1 MKNRHFAN
9 FHIAGF
15 TYNDGI
21 DVFENL
27 KIGTPVTLVAEPE
40 NGFDPNAVAIYFN
53 EFKLGFVPKS
63 ENKEVSQFLNL
74 GYTNLFEAKINR
86 VSPEEHPEQQVSVI
100 VRIKEK
106 K

>member
-1 MKNRHFAN
+1 MKDRHFAN
-9 FHIAGF
+9 FYIAGF